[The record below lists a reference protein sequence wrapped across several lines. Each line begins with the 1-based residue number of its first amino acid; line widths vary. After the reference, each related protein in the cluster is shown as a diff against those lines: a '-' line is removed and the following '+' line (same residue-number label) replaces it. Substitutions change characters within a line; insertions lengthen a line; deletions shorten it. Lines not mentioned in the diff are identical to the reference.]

1 MHCAIGMYLALLTDA
16 TSSPAHEARDA
27 SAASAASVSP
37 NGCELLV
44 PDLWVSGRGPNPLLH
59 LQDRSY

>member
-16 TSSPAHEARDA
+16 MSSPAHEARDA
-27 SAASAASVSP
+27 SAASVSP
-37 NGCELLV
+37 NACELLV